1 MRAGEL
7 KDRIIVQTPS
17 YTIDEYG
24 AEHISEYT
32 DKYSVRAEVRY
43 KEGNLV
49 NDLGEI
55 TNSYSVIFIT
65 RIHYTPDEKDII
77 SYKDK
82 KYRILSIVPNREKQ
96 LNEIKTALINE

>member
-1 MRAGEL
+1 MRAGAL
-7 KDRIIVQTPS
+7 KDRIIIQRPS
-17 YTIDEYG
+17 YTIDEFG
-24 AEHISEYT
+24 AEHITEYV
-32 DKYSVRAEVRY
+32 DNYSIRAEVRY

-77 SYKDK
+77 LFKDK

-96 LNEIKTALINE
+96 LNEIKTELINE